1 MEIDIAQERFV
12 AHGLVI
18 LARNYLDVYPYD
30 HWSDKVRRRRALG
43 RGGCRAGSDRRRLPP
58 QVLPGYER
66 GSRFQPSTV
75 EMVDGETSPPQ
86 LLTEADLIALME
98 KHGIGQWLV
107 RVGPGGSG
115 AFPAAVTRALGSTPA
130 PELQGGLEQL
140 GARAGCRACERKST
154 VQVARSFLPRATAL
168 RRPRVGSVPPAP
180 RGLSGAALP
189 RSCPENAVFRAHTGC
204 AVRRVLRR
212 VSTLYMAGVHTPFA
226 APGRLAARALA
237 PRAQRLG
244 FEGGPSLSLTPAS
257 LTSRH
262 VPGPVE
268 SASCSSPWAATCP
281 CRSISLMGY
290 ESEVGVEE
298 FLLGR
303 RGHES
308 DLTAGAQVAAEMQ
321 SLT

>member
-43 RGGCRAGSDRRRLPP
+43 RGGCRAGSDRHRLPP

-168 RRPRVGSVPPAP
+168 RRPRVGSCLLPLGVSAGPPCP
-180 RGLSGAALP
+180 GPVQRRGISGP
-189 RSCPENAVFRAHTGC
+189 HGMCCS
-204 AVRRVLRR
+204 RVLRR

-268 SASCSSPWAATCP
+268 SASCSSPWATTCP

-308 DLTAGAQVAAEMQ
+308 DLTSGAQVAAEMQ